1 MSNWI
6 IYSIGFLSQ
15 ILFSSRLLVQ
25 WLQSEKAKKVVTP
38 LLFWQI
44 SLIASFLMF
53 IYGYLRHDF
62 AIVLGQ
68 VLTYFIYIRNLQI
81 DGYWKKLPKLFSI
94 FIFIFPI
101 LVIIYSYN
109 DNQISSEIFFNNE
122 NIPFWLL
129 ILGVVAQIIFM
140 FRFVVQWGYSEKHK
154 TAYLPKGFWLFSIAG
169 SLLIFVYAIFRKDP
183 VLLIGNSFGSVVY
196 IRNLILLKRNS
207 NETK

>member
-44 SLIASFLMF
+44 SLVASFLMF

-109 DNQISSEIFFNNE
+109 DNQISSEIFFKNE

-129 ILGVVAQIIFM
+129 ILGVFAQIIFM
-140 FRFVVQWGYSEKHK
+140 LRFVVQWGYSEKQK
-154 TAYLPKGFWLFSIAG
+154 VAYLPKGFWLFSIAG

-207 NETK
+207 NETQ

>member
-1 MSNWI
+1 MHMSNWMV
-6 IYSIGFLSQ
+6 YSIGFMSQ

-38 LLFWQI
+38 LLFWQL
-44 SLIASFLMF
+44 SLVASFLMF

-94 FIFIFPI
+94 FIFIFPV

-109 DNQISSEIFFNNE
+109 DNQISSEIFFKNE
-122 NIPFWLL
+122 DIPYWLL
-129 ILGVVAQIIFM
+129 ILGIVAQLVFIL
-140 FRFVVQWGYSEKHK
+140 RFVVQWGYSEKQK
-154 TAYLPKGFWLFSIAG
+154 TAYLPRGFWWFSIAG
-169 SLLIFVYAIFRKDP
+169 SLMIFIYAIFRKDP

-196 IRNLILLKRNS
+196 VRNLILLK
-207 NETK
+207 KQQ

>member
-1 MSNWI
+1 MSNWMV
-6 IYSIGFLSQ
+6 YSIGFMSQ

-38 LLFWQI
+38 LLFWQL
-44 SLIASFLMF
+44 SLVASFLMF

-94 FIFIFPI
+94 FIFIFPV

-109 DNQISSEIFFNNE
+109 DNQISSEIFFKNE
-122 NIPFWLL
+122 DIPYWLL
-129 ILGVVAQIIFM
+129 ILGIVAQLVFIL
-140 FRFVVQWGYSEKHK
+140 RFVVQWGYSEKQK
-154 TAYLPKGFWLFSIAG
+154 TAYLPRGFWWFSIAG
-169 SLLIFVYAIFRKDP
+169 SLMIFIYAIFRKDP

-196 IRNLILLKRNS
+196 VRNLILLK
-207 NETK
+207 KQQ

>member
-25 WLQSEKAKKVVTP
+25 LLQSKKAKKVVTP

-44 SLIASFLMF
+44 SLVASFLMF

-109 DNQISSEIFFNNE
+109 DNQISSEIFFKNE
-122 NIPFWLL
+122 DIPFWLL
-129 ILGVVAQIIFM
+129 ILGVVAQIS
-140 FRFVVQWGYSEKHK
+140 Y
-154 TAYLPKGFWLFSIAG
+154 
-169 SLLIFVYAIFRKDP
+169 
-183 VLLIGNSFGSVVY
+183 
-196 IRNLILLKRNS
+196 
-207 NETK
+207 

>member
-38 LLFWQI
+38 LLFWQL
-44 SLIASFLMF
+44 SLAASFLMF
-53 IYGYLRHDF
+53 IYGDLRNDF
-62 AIVLGQ
+62 PIVFGQ
-68 VLTYFIYIRNLQI
+68 ILTYFIYIRNLQLA
-81 DGYWKKLPKLFSI
+81 GYWKKLHALIRLFI
-94 FIFIFPI
+94 NLFPLSVI
-101 LVIIYSYN
+101 LYAYY
-109 DNQISSEIFFNNE
+109 DHQIHFDRFFENE
-122 NIPFWLL
+122 NIPFWLFAL
-129 ILGVVAQIIFM
+129 GILAQIIFIL
-140 FRFVVQWGYSEKHK
+140 RFVVQWGYSEKQK
-154 TAYLPKGFWLFSIAG
+154 VAYLPKGFWLFSIAG

>member
-44 SLIASFLMF
+44 SLVASFLMF

-81 DGYWKKLPKLFSI
+81 DGYWKKLPKLFGF

-101 LVIIYSYN
+101 LVVIYSYN
-109 DNQISSEIFFNNE
+109 DNQISSEIFFKNE
-122 NIPFWLL
+122 DIPFWLL
-129 ILGVVAQIIFM
+129 ILGVVAQIIFL
-140 FRFVVQWGYSEKHK
+140 FRFIVQWHYSEKQK
-154 TAYLPKGFWLFSIAG
+154 VAYLPKGFWLFSIAG

-183 VLLIGNSFGSVVY
+183 VLLMGNSFGSVVY
-196 IRNLILLKRNS
+196 IRNLILLKKDS

>member
-1 MSNWI
+1 MSNWMV
-6 IYSIGFLSQ
+6 YSIGFMSQ

-25 WLQSEKAKKVVTP
+25 WFQSEKAKKVVTP
-38 LLFWQI
+38 LLFWQL
-44 SLIASFLMF
+44 SLVASFLMF

-94 FIFIFPI
+94 FISIFPV
-101 LVIIYSYN
+101 LVVIYSYN
-109 DNQISSEIFFNNE
+109 DNQISSEIFFKNE

-129 ILGVVAQIIFM
+129 ILGVLAQIIFM
-140 FRFVVQWGYSEKHK
+140 LRFVVQWGYSEKQK
-154 TAYLPKGFWLFSIAG
+154 TAYLPRGFWWFSIAG
-169 SLLIFVYAIFRKDP
+169 SLLIFIYAIFRKDP

-196 IRNLILLKRNS
+196 VRNLILLKKNS
-207 NETK
+207 NDTK

>member
-1 MSNWI
+1 MSNWMV
-6 IYSIGFLSQ
+6 YGIGFMSQ

-38 LLFWQI
+38 LLFWQL
-44 SLIASFLMF
+44 SLVASFLMF

-94 FIFIFPI
+94 FIFIFPV

-109 DNQISSEIFFNNE
+109 DNQISSEIFFKNE
-122 NIPFWLL
+122 NIPLWLL
-129 ILGVVAQIIFM
+129 SLGIVAQIIFM
-140 FRFVVQWGYSEKHK
+140 LRFVVQWGYSEKQK
-154 TAYLPKGFWLFSIAG
+154 TAYLPRGFWWFSIAG
-169 SLLIFVYAIFRKDP
+169 SLLIFIYAIFRKDP

-196 IRNLILLKRNS
+196 VRNLILLKKTN

>member
-44 SLIASFLMF
+44 SLVAFFLMF

-109 DNQISSEIFFNNE
+109 DNQISSEIFFKNE

-129 ILGVVAQIIFM
+129 ILGVVDQIIVM
-140 FRFVVQWGYSEKHK
+140 FRFIVQWGY
-154 TAYLPKGFWLFSIAG
+154 
-169 SLLIFVYAIFRKDP
+169 
-183 VLLIGNSFGSVVY
+183 
-196 IRNLILLKRNS
+196 
-207 NETK
+207 

>member
-25 WLQSEKAKKVVTP
+25 WLQSEIAKKVVTP

-44 SLIASFLMF
+44 SLVASFLMF

-81 DGYWKKLPKLFSI
+81 DGYWKKLPKIFGI
-94 FIFIFPI
+94 FIFIFPV

-109 DNQISSEIFFNNE
+109 DNQISSEIFFKNE
-122 NIPFWLL
+122 NIPLWLL

-140 FRFVVQWGYSEKHK
+140 FRFVVQWSYSEKQK
-154 TAYLPKGFWLFSIAG
+154 IAYLPKGFWLFSIAG

-207 NETK
+207 HETK